1 MKLLTKI
8 ALVVTCISAIILL
21 LTSEVTQSLESD
33 GKQMFDIVLWH
44 VPFYRS
50 VQLPDR
56 AGWVLVWL
64 SLFSLSLPP
73 ILWVAVGIRKIFAKT
88 NLQ

>member
-8 ALVVTCISAIILL
+8 ASVVTCVSAIVLL
-21 LTSEVTQSLESD
+21 LTSDVTQSSESD
-33 GKQMFDIVLWH
+33 GKQMFDIVRWH

-56 AGWVLVWL
+56 AWWVFVRLW
-64 SLFSLSLPP
+64 LFSLSLPP